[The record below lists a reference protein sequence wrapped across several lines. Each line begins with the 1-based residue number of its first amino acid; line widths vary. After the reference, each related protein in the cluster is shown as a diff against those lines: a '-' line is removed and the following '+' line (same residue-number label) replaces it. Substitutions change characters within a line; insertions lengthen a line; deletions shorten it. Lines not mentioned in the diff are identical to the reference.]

1 MGNINYKELN
11 ECGIVIYQIEK
22 GYGIQKVSTP
32 KDNRSFNEK
41 FFENEDFL
49 KEFINSF
56 FEEEKKVYKAIIR
69 FDRGLGIEYKTIE
82 NIHCQNEAEAEKM
95 ALETSKLLN
104 NCKVG
109 IAEIKIRKQN

>member
-56 FEEEKKVYKAIIR
+56 FEEEKKSLQSYYKI
-69 FDRGLGIEYKTIE
+69 
-82 NIHCQNEAEAEKM
+82 
-95 ALETSKLLN
+95 
-104 NCKVG
+104 
-109 IAEIKIRKQN
+109 

>member
-1 MGNINYKELN
+1 M
-11 ECGIVIYQIEK
+11 
-22 GYGIQKVSTP
+22 
-32 KDNRSFNEK
+32 
-41 FFENEDFL
+41 
-49 KEFINSF
+49 

-82 NIHCQNEAEAEKM
+82 NIHCQNEAEAEKV